1 MAPLLSSGKQGLS
14 PAKRYVF
21 LLNAKLKK
29 SQKALFIWCR

>member
-21 LLNAKLKK
+21 LLNAK
-29 SQKALFIWCR
+29 QKRAFRLFFVWCR